1 MYLLLAVPILILT
14 GAAFCYRRDASFN
27 GLDSNEHPL
36 KALYPLASV
45 LYDIIK
51 KNKKEEIF
59 GNTDVLREIYV
70 DERPESAQKKQ
81 GCKCIASVLAVLGV
95 TFFVCFLYTFSRE
108 HILTGGN
115 HLKRNEAGEGDEKYN
130 LILGSEKITLSGS
143 ANVSLKERNLRS
155 LKQMHSII

>member
-70 DERPESAQKKQ
+70 GTEHLVPNLS
-81 GCKCIASVLAVLGV
+81 
-95 TFFVCFLYTFSRE
+95 YTFTSG
-108 HILTGGN
+108 IPSCISLSDISISSY
-115 HLKRNEAGEGDEKYN
+115 AN
-130 LILGSEKITLSGS
+130 LMLIFLLPGFFPFPSS
-143 ANVSLKERNLRS
+143 SLFFFFK
-155 LKQMHSII
+155 